1 MRKTASGQRGFI
13 LANGFRGIYVFMA
26 IWPCCLWA
34 CEKADHTVQAHGP
47 GEAAGLMIARKQIE
61 GKRKGLV
68 LNIPV
73 KSILPKVSEVPLGPA
88 D

>member
-1 MRKTASGQRGFI
+1 
-13 LANGFRGIYVFMA
+13 
-26 IWPCCLWA
+26 
-34 CEKADHTVQAHGP
+34 
-47 GEAAGLMIARKQIE
+47 MIARKQIE